1 MLASSAL
8 RPLHNK
14 SVDKSVEKSVARI
27 RLSGLSIALQQRPN
41 RLRMGFCAESIAL
54 LYLLG

>member
-14 SVDKSVEKSVARI
+14 SVVRVC
-27 RLSGLSIALQQRPN
+27 LSGLSIALLIN
-41 RLRMGFCAESIAL
+41 LTDSEWGFVLSQ
-54 LYLLG
+54 